1 MPQIHFLNKGAVDL
15 FFSMHGYGSKT
26 LKQHVTSKF
35 GRKFIHIFLNLVLN
49 KTLFVHQICTIILL
63 SASLY
68 KVNKKHGILMNYMS
82 LNGRASFI
90 DKLFKLSIF
99 FQWRSSLKLKLTQD
113 IYLQYKKHLKVM
125 HSGFSIFFLQI
136 KYLWNFFAFK

>member
-1 MPQIHFLNKGAVDL
+1 MVLVAKHYNKATCYFRNWQEIYTGT
-15 FFSMHGYGSKT
+15 H
-26 LKQHVTSKF
+26 
-35 GRKFIHIFLNLVLN
+35 FLNLVLN

-99 FQWRSSLKLKLTQD
+99 FPVESLKLKLTQD

-125 HSGFSIFFLQI
+125 HSGFSIFFLQT
-136 KYLWNFFAFK
+136 KYLLNFFAFK